1 MKDSEKLRALIP
13 HWIEHNHEHAAE
25 YLKWAEKAGE
35 GSKDIKEAA
44 AALDKVNWALKQ
56 ALDELGGPVE
66 HKHPPHHHHH
76 HH

>member
-1 MKDSEKLRALIP
+1 MKDSEKLRSLIP

-35 GSKDIKEAA
+35 VADSIREAA
-44 AALDKVNWALKQ
+44 TALDKVNWSLKH
-56 ALDELGGPVE
+56 ALDELGGPVDYQ
-66 HKHPPHHHHH
+66 HPPHHHHH